1 MFVKR
6 ALKQK
11 LTIIHVIICVS
22 AFLVMSDR
30 PLVTCEHLEI
40 PNLLINNLGLSSVI
54 KFKQLS
60 QLIDIQVVSRF
71 ICNQVCS

>member
-1 MFVKR
+1 MLVTR

-11 LTIIHVIICVS
+11 STIIHVIICVS

-40 PNLLINNLGLSSVI
+40 PDLLINNVGLSSVI

-60 QLIDIQVVSRF
+60 HFIDTQVMSRF
-71 ICNQVCS
+71 ICNQVWS